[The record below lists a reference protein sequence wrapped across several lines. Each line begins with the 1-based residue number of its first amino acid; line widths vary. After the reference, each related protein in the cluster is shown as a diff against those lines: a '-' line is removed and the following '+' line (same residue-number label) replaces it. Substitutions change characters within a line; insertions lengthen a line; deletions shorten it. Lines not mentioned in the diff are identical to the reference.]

1 MTNWGIEGLAAFDV
15 IVIPALNPSIISEAG
30 VTAGVAA
37 RAAEM
42 RKHEENDAKC
52 TEFGW
57 ILLLNL
63 MVLRVSKHVMLSLF
77 WQGVKPS

>member
-1 MTNWGIEGLAAFDV
+1 MASENDYQMKDSNLYSNHIRCYYKSCEEMHSTHVL
-15 IVIPALNPSIISEAG
+15 SSEAG

-52 TEFGW
+52 T
-57 ILLLNL
+57 
-63 MVLRVSKHVMLSLF
+63 
-77 WQGVKPS
+77 